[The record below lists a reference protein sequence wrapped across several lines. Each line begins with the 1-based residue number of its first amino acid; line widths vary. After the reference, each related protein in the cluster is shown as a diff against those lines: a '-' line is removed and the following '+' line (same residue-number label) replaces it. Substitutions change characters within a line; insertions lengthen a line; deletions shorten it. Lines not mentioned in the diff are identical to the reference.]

1 LVQDKVTPAPL
12 RAGGAWTPRNWP
24 AAWRCSLG
32 LDLKILFKTMKKA
45 VRDLFRSEKK

>member
-1 LVQDKVTPAPL
+1 LVQGKVTPAHL
-12 RAGGAWTPRNWP
+12 KGRGAWTPKNWP

-45 VRDLFRSEKK
+45 VKDLFRSEKK